1 MPIERKHLLA
11 YTNIVLK
18 IRIDGYRCVGKIS
31 YRRQASK
38 QSGLM
43 PLVAEKPKPT
53 HARVTTRPPINQL
66 PGGIFA
72 AVIHQQDTR
81 SLQRTETGLTEKL

>member
-1 MPIERKHLLA
+1 
-11 YTNIVLK
+11 LK
-18 IRIDGYRCVGKIS
+18 IRIDGYRYVGTIG

-43 PLVAEKPKPT
+43 ALVAGKPKPT
-53 HARVTTRPPINQL
+53 HARVTTRPPINQM
-66 PGGIFA
+66 PGGISA

-81 SLQRTETGLTEKL
+81 SLQRTETGLTEKLQFCEKG